1 MSLTTVGIGE
11 LAVSDA
17 AHRTL
22 ITYALGPCLGVVAYD
37 LERSIAGLVH
47 CQLPLSLDD
56 PEQALRNPARYVDT
70 GVNLL
75 LEKMQN
81 SGAKLDN
88 IVICVAG
95 GAQVMGTSSVFKIA
109 QRNHAVFR
117 KLMWKNSLLITAED
131 VGGDR
136 PRTMSIEVGAG
147 VVIVSK
153 DQVRGVLYQ
162 PLRNT
167 VCV

>member
-1 MSLTTVGIGE
+1 MSIITVGIGD
-11 LAVSDA
+11 LAVSNSCDD
-17 AHRTL
+17 TL

-37 LERSIAGLVH
+37 VERSIAGLVH

-56 PEQALRNPARYVDT
+56 PEQANRNPARYVDT
-70 GVNLL
+70 GVSLL
-75 LEKMQN
+75 LEKMQS
-81 SGAKLDN
+81 SGAALDR

-95 GAQVMGTSSVFKIA
+95 GAQVMGADSVFKIA

-136 PRTMSIEVGAG
+136 PRTMSVDVGTG
-147 VVIVSK
+147 VAAILK
-153 DQVRGVLYQ
+153 DQVRSVLYQ
-162 PLRNT
+162 PMRSLAN
-167 VCV
+167 V